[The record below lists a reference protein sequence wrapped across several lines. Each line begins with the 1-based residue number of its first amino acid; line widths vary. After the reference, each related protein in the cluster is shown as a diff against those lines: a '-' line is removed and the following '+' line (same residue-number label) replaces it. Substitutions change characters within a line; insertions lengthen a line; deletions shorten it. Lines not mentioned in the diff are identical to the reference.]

1 MQYKNII
8 DNLNEACK
16 KDNWAEKRSA
26 LFLFLN
32 ALESGHIRTAQNKN
46 NQWIVNSD
54 VKQGILHAFTLG
66 QAKTIFAGDF
76 TFIDKDTLLPR
87 KFNIDDQVRL
97 VGGASFVR
105 RGAYIGKN
113 IVIMSPSFINIGA
126 FIDDGS
132 MIDSNVLVGS
142 CAQIGKKVHISAG
155 TQIGGVLEPIGS
167 LPVIIEDNAF
177 IGGNCGIFDGVHIKE
192 NAVLGAG
199 VILTQSTII
208 YDLVNE
214 SIITKKDDLPLCVPQ
229 NAVIVPGAR
238 AINKAFAQNHS
249 LSLYCPII
257 VKYRDDKTNDKI
269 LLEEYLR

>member
-1 MQYKNII
+1 MEYKDII

-16 KDNWAEKRSA
+16 QHNYAQKNLA
-26 LFLFLN
+26 LDLFLN
-32 ALESGHIRTAQNKN
+32 ALEKGLIRAALNKN

-66 QAKTIFAGDF
+66 KAKTIFAGDF

-87 KFNIDDQVRL
+87 KFSIEDQVRL

-105 RGAYIGKN
+105 RGAYLGKN
-113 IVIMSPSFINIGA
+113 IILMSPSFVNIGA
-126 FIDDGS
+126 FVDDGC

-177 IGGNCGIFDGVHIKE
+177 IGGNCGIFDGVYIQE

-214 SIITKKDDLPLCVPQ
+214 SIITKKDNLPLCVPK

-238 AINKAFAQNHS
+238 AINKTFAQNHS

-257 VKYRDDKTNDKI
+257 VKYRDDKTNDKTLI
-269 LLEEYLR
+269 EEYLR